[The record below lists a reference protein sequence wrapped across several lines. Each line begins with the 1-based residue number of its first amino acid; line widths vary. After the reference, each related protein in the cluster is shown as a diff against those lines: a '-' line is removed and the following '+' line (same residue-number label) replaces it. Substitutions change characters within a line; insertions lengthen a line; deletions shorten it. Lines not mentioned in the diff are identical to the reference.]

1 MMESLSVSEGIRS
14 DETVMSMGQPGT
26 SKMKPPPGPTLM
38 GPIYRGLPRYRDD
51 AAGIRT
57 WRPGLKGYSALVPNI
72 SSKSLLCRF
81 RGLIKISDSMFGLVE
96 AKRNGSPE
104 ILICTI

>member
-38 GPIYRGLPRYRDD
+38 GPIYRALP
-51 AAGIRT
+51 G
-57 WRPGLKGYSALVPNI
+57 
-72 SSKSLLCRF
+72 
-81 RGLIKISDSMFGLVE
+81 
-96 AKRNGSPE
+96 
-104 ILICTI
+104 

>member
-57 WRPGLKGYSALVPNI
+57 WRPGLKGYSEYFL
-72 SSKSLLCRF
+72 
-81 RGLIKISDSMFGLVE
+81 
-96 AKRNGSPE
+96 E
-104 ILICTI
+104 IAPLSVQGVR

>member
-1 MMESLSVSEGIRS
+1 MESLSVSEGIRS

-51 AAGIRT
+51 AGDSYLAPWSKR
-57 WRPGLKGYSALVPNI
+57 LFSARAQIFPRNRSFVG
-72 SSKSLLCRF
+72 S
-81 RGLIKISDSMFGLVE
+81 GGKISDSMFELVE